1 MDTYQPIYDAVRS
14 RISNCDVNSIVRD
27 AIVSAF
33 DISWQK
39 QHLQQEIYAVSY
51 ELRRPATLMRPRVFI
66 DGNMWCA
73 LYGGDLHEGVAGFGP
88 SPAEAMT
95 DFDKNWNARLQP
107 TRTAADEI
115 QGIRSD
121 LAEIGAQS

>member
-1 MDTYQPIYDAVRS
+1 MNTDAVY
-14 RISNCDVNSIVRD
+14 NAARD
-27 AIVSAF
+27 AF

-51 ELRRPATLMRPRVFI
+51 ELRRPATLMRPRVYI

-73 LYGGDLHEGVAGFGP
+73 LYGDNLQDGVAGFGP

-95 DFDKNWNARLQP
+95 DFDKNWHQP
-107 TRTAADEI
+107 LKA
-115 QGIRSD
+115 
-121 LAEIGAQS
+121 